1 MLGPI
6 LKINRVPGPK
16 YGMIF
21 TGNFHERRG
30 MTKYL
35 EENTRNSTNNNFCEI
50 LQNAEE
56 EASPSKGSSNQA
68 GLGRLFGRGG
78 VVSRSTIALD
88 PVLRHGAQ
96 VETRGEET
104 RIDEAREIFEQGEES
119 CDSSQGTG
127 MGSRSDPV
135 RDRWKFFRR
144 PQSSVQTGDETLGE
158 FHLR

>member
-56 EASPSKGSSNQA
+56 EASPSKGSSN
-68 GLGRLFGRGG
+68 
-78 VVSRSTIALD
+78 
-88 PVLRHGAQ
+88 
-96 VETRGEET
+96 
-104 RIDEAREIFEQGEES
+104 
-119 CDSSQGTG
+119 
-127 MGSRSDPV
+127 
-135 RDRWKFFRR
+135 
-144 PQSSVQTGDETLGE
+144 
-158 FHLR
+158 